1 MEMTGIGTDAS
12 EFWRNV
18 SFALAGGWILLS
30 FLRGWRQGILRQ
42 LLVPLAVLGA
52 SAVAVLVT
60 PTGSAFLYQ
69 TARLPASASVLLL
82 GVGIWL
88 FAYTLLVFVGGIVFK
103 RTRDQDFAV
112 IRLVFGVGGAVVAVV
127 YALLQIWVVVIGIR
141 ILGRIAEDQIVVQ
154 SSRNAVSSG
163 LVVGLAR
170 LKNSLELGQGKA
182 VLDQI
187 DPVPEGVYDRLDQ
200 CSQLL
205 GNPRAV
211 RRLLGSPALQSIWAN
226 PRIRALQTD
235 PEILEAVRRG
245 DFFSVVSNPKV
256 IALWTDPGIRALWSG
271 NEIQAACD
279 YAKEEASQ

>member
-18 SFALAGGWILLS
+18 FFALAGGWILLS
-30 FLRGWRQGILRQ
+30 FLRGWSQGILRQ

-52 SAVAVLVT
+52 SVVAVLVT

-69 TARLPASASVLLL
+69 NAWLPAFASVLLL

-88 FAYTLLVFVGGIVFK
+88 FVYNLLVFVGGIIFK

-112 IRLVFGVGGAVVAVV
+112 IRLVFGLGGAAVAVV
-127 YALLQIWVVVIGIR
+127 YALLQIWVAVIGIR
-141 ILGRIAEDQIVVQ
+141 ILGRIAEDQLVVQ
-154 SSRNAVSSG
+154 SSRNTAPSG
-163 LVVGLAR
+163 LVLGLAR
-170 LKNSLELGQGKA
+170 LKNSLELGPGKA

-187 DPVPEGVYDRLDQ
+187 DPVPQMFYNRLDQ

-205 GNPRAV
+205 GNPRAIG
-211 RRLLGSPALQSIWAN
+211 RLLESPALRGIWEN
-226 PRIRALQTD
+226 PRIRTLQTD

-245 DFFSVVSNPKV
+245 EFLSLLSNPKV
-256 IALWTDPGIRALWSG
+256 IALWTDPGIRALWAG
-271 NEIQAACD
+271 HEIQAACD
-279 YAKEEASQ
+279 YAKEEARR

>member
-18 SFALAGGWILLS
+18 FFALASGWILLS
-30 FLRGWRQGILRQ
+30 FLRGWRQGVLRQ

-52 SAVAVLVT
+52 SAVAVLVA

-69 TARLPASASVLLL
+69 SARLPASASILLL
-82 GVGIWL
+82 GVGSWL

-112 IRLVFGVGGAVVAVV
+112 IRFAFGLGGAAVAVV

-141 ILGRIAEDQIVVQ
+141 ILGRLAEDQIVVQ

-163 LVVGLAR
+163 PVVGLAR
-170 LKNSLELGQGKA
+170 LKNSLELGPGKA

-187 DPVPEGVYDRLDQ
+187 DPVPQGVYDRLDQ

-205 GNPRAV
+205 GNPRAIK
-211 RRLLGSPALQSIWAN
+211 RLLESPALQSIWAN
-226 PRIRALQTD
+226 PRIRALQAD
-235 PEILEAVRRG
+235 PEILEPIRRG
-245 DFFSVVSNPKV
+245 DFLSVLSNPKV

-271 NEIQAACD
+271 NEIRAACD
-279 YAKEEASQ
+279 YAKEEASR